1 MADKCRLAFCLFDY
15 FPHGGLQRD
24 FLSIAQECAMRCG
37 HVDVYTGSWTGEQ
50 PDNINVKIFP
60 VRGITNHG
68 RSEYFSRQFNKHVKS
83 GMYNAVV
90 GFNKMPGLDVYFA
103 ADTCFAAKAEKKS
116 FFHRIS
122 PRYKTYMRLERAVF
136 DKKSKTEILLI
147 SEREKPFY
155 SNFYGTPDSRFHLL
169 PPGIDT
175 NLTARVN
182 KKKIRFAI
190 CSELFENNKFGNNKI
205 DMKDPDCMLILMVG
219 SGFKTKGVDRSIKS
233 VSALPDKIRKK
244 TVLLI
249 VGRDNKKP
257 FLKLA
262 RRLKVSD
269 RVFFI
274 GTRDDVPNFF
284 ISSDLLLHPA
294 RVETAGKVLLEAM
307 ACGLPVLVTDVCGY
321 SSHVKNADAG
331 ELLSSPFNQKALNK
345 LLLSMLTSHKKEY
358 WGKKGSEYVLKNDMS
373 GMTQKAVDFIMK
385 IAK

>member
-1 MADKCRLAFCLFDY
+1 
-15 FPHGGLQRD
+15 
-24 FLSIAQECAMRCG
+24 MRCS
-37 HVDVYTGSWTGEQ
+37 HVDVYTGSWTGER
-50 PDNINVKIFP
+50 PDNINVKILP

-68 RSEYFSRQFNKHVKS
+68 RSEYFSRQFNQHVKP

-90 GFNKMPGLDVYFA
+90 GFNKMPGLNVYFA

-116 FFHRIS
+116 FAHRIS

-155 SNFYGTPDSRFHLL
+155 SDFYGTSNSRFHLL
-169 PPGIDT
+169 PPGIDI
-175 NLTARVN
+175 NLTAKAN
-182 KKKIRFAI
+182 KKKIRSAI
-190 CSELFENNKFGNNKI
+190 CSELSEDNRFGNNKTDI
-205 DMKDPDCMLILMVG
+205 KDPGCILILMVG
-219 SGFKTKGVDRSIKS
+219 SGFKTKGVDRSIRS
-233 VSALPDKIRKK
+233 ISALPDKIREK

-262 RRLKVSD
+262 RRLKVAD
-269 RVFFI
+269 RVFFM
-274 GTRDDVPNFF
+274 GARDDVSKFF

-307 ACGLPVLVTDVCGY
+307 ACRLPVLVTDVCGY

-331 ELLSSPFNQKALNK
+331 ELLYSPFDQKALNK
-345 LLLSMLTSHKKEY
+345 LLLFMLTSHKKSY
-358 WGKKGSEYVLKNDMS
+358 WGKKGKEYVLKNDLS

-385 IAK
+385 VAK

>member
-24 FLSIAQECAMRCG
+24 FLSIAKECAIRC
-37 HVDVYTGSWTGEQ
+37 HVDVYTGSWTGERF
-50 PDNINVKIFP
+50 DNINVKILP

-68 RSEYFSRQFNKHVKS
+68 RSECFSRQFNQHVKP

-90 GFNKMPGLDVYFA
+90 GFNKMQGLDVYFA
-103 ADTCFAAKAEKKS
+103 ADTCFAAKAKKKS
-116 FFHRIS
+116 FVHRIS
-122 PRYKTYMRLERAVF
+122 SRYKTYMRLERAVF

-155 SNFYGTPDSRFHLL
+155 SDFYGTANSRFHLL
-169 PPGIDT
+169 PPGIDI
-175 NLTARVN
+175 NLTADVN
-182 KKKIRFAI
+182 KKIRSAI
-190 CSELFENNKFGNNKI
+190 CWELSEYNNKI
-205 DMKDPDCMLILMVG
+205 DIKDSGCILILMVG
-219 SGFKTKGVDRSIKS
+219 SGFKTKGVDRSIRS
-233 VSALPDKIRKK
+233 VAALPDKIRQK

-257 FLKLA
+257 FLKLS
-262 RRLKVSD
+262 RRLRVSD
-269 RVFFI
+269 RVFFM
-274 GTRDDVPNFF
+274 GVRDDAHNFF

-321 SSHVKNADAG
+321 SSHVKNANAG
-331 ELLSSPFNQKALNK
+331 ELLYSPFNQKALNK
-345 LLLSMLTSHKKEY
+345 LLLSMLTSQKKEY
-358 WGKKGSEYVLKNDMS
+358 WGKKGSEYVLKNDLS

-385 IAK
+385 AAR